1 MYVTW
6 KPFQPLVLLADKN
19 SNESGPVENKFIGFG
34 GRESG
39 GRLRPQLSWYYLF
52 FLFQIDARFEY
63 SPDIIFF
70 PFPDRR
76 KTRIFSRG
84 YLFSFSLETQD
95 SNILLILSFFLFWDR
110 SKIHYSR
117 LDPAQSVDK
126 FKMCFGKHFERKA
139 TFPPLKLNI
148 TIERHFHWQYLLF
161 KVLKTFPF
169 QLNNKSLQKA
179 HCWH

>member
-1 MYVTW
+1 MKNLGAPNPDERLKEEFLGVQLFLDLFLGAKRQNVLMYVTW
-6 KPFQPLVLLADKN
+6 KPFQPLALLADKN

-39 GRLRPQLSWYYLF
+39 EGGDHS
-52 FLFQIDARFEY
+52 

-70 PFPDRR
+70 PFPD
-76 KTRIFSRG
+76 T
-84 YLFSFSLETQD
+84 T
-95 SNILLILSFFLFWDR
+95 
-110 SKIHYSR
+110 KIHYPR
-117 LDPAQSVDK
+117 LDAAISVDK
-126 FKMCFGKHFERKA
+126 LKMYFGKHFERKA

>member
-6 KPFQPLVLLADKN
+6 KPFQPLALLADKN
-19 SNESGPVENKFIGFG
+19 WNESGPVENKFIGFG

-39 GRLRPQLSWYYLF
+39 GRGGPQLSWYYLF
-52 FLFQIDARFEY
+52 PFPERRKTRLF
-63 SPDIIFF
+63 SDIIFF
-70 PFPDRR
+70 SVSR
-76 KTRIFSRG
+76 K
-84 YLFSFSLETQD
+84 TQD
-95 SNILLILSFFLFWDR
+95 SNILLMLSFFFFWDR
-110 SKIHYSR
+110 SKNHYPR
-117 LDPAQSVDK
+117 LDSAKSVDK

-139 TFPPLKLNI
+139 TFSPLKLNI

-161 KVLKTFPF
+161 KVLKTLPF

>member
-6 KPFQPLVLLADKN
+6 KPFQPLALLADKN

-70 PFPDRR
+70 PFPD
-76 KTRIFSRG
+76 T
-84 YLFSFSLETQD
+84 T
-95 SNILLILSFFLFWDR
+95 
-110 SKIHYSR
+110 KIHYPR
-117 LDPAQSVDK
+117 LDAAISVDK
-126 FKMCFGKHFERKA
+126 LKMYFGKHFERKA
-139 TFPPLKLNI
+139 TFSPLKLNI

-169 QLNNKSLQKA
+169 QLNNKSLQKT
-179 HCWH
+179 HCWHLNWVQCLFVNILLCGEKNR